1 MPLSAN
7 RTARRGHICTTRSWC
22 TRGIPPPA
30 APGCPDNAA
39 FYTDFTVAYPAGV
52 PPWVVPGTSW
62 GPGVEYTY
70 VDGMPA
76 VHFFDQQPYSCTPLS

>member
-1 MPLSAN
+1 MPTELRAGPASVQPD
-7 RTARRGHICTTRSWC
+7 RGARLESRPGQ
-22 TRGIPPPA
+22 
-30 APGCPDNAA
+30 PGCPDNAA

-70 VDGMPA
+70 VEGMPA
-76 VHFFDQQPYSCTPLS
+76 VHFFDQRPFSCSSLS